1 MIDGVMSV
9 EGEYDNYR
17 GWIRPLPP
25 PLDIGKSSLHYGE
38 CVDSFYRDA
47 WWEGVIFD
55 HEDSS
60 ENRRI
65 FFPDMDDEMTVCVNT
80 LRITRDWDGVTEEWK
95 PHASHEP
102 TNEELKKLCDCDGR
116 SRPATPGCSNQLC
129 FVRRATDQ
137 LCFAQDRDSETC
149 SATATADQRAPRP
162 ATVSSPLL
170 RCLLL

>member
-1 MIDGVMSV
+1 MGLCLLKGST
-9 EGEYDNYR
+9 YDNCR

-55 HEDSS
+55 HEDGS

-65 FFPDMDDEMTVCVNT
+65 FFPNMEDEMTVCVNT
-80 LRITRDWDGVTEEWK
+80 LRITWDWDEVTEEWK
-95 PHASHEP
+95 PRASHEP
-102 TNEELKKLCDCDGR
+102 TNEERKKLCDCDGR
-116 SRPATPGCSNQLC
+116 SRPVTPGCSDQLC
-129 FVRRATDQ
+129 FARRATDQ
-137 LCFAQDRDSETC
+137 LCFARDRDSETC
-149 SATATADQRAPRP
+149 SATATADQRAPRL